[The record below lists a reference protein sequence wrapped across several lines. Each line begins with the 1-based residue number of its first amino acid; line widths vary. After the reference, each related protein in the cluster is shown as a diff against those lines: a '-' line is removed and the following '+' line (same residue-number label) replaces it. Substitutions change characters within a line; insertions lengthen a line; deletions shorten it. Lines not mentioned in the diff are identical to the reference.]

1 RPGHLLRQFG
11 QSDRETIDASSD
23 AATVPQVLTL
33 LNGFLDDKV
42 LKGQSALA
50 RDLSTAEDGVRRV
63 RIAFLTTLNREPT
76 EDEIDTWRRQIAV
89 NGIEVVRD
97 LVWVL
102 CNSNEFRF
110 VR

>member
-1 RPGHLLRQFG
+1 
-11 QSDRETIDASSD
+11 
-23 AATVPQVLTL
+23 
-33 LNGFLDDKV
+33 
-42 LKGQSALA
+42 
-50 RDLSTAEDGVRRV
+50 V

-76 EDEIDTWRRQIAV
+76 ADEARDWRKQIAIH
-89 NGIEVVRD
+89 GEAVVKD

>member
-1 RPGHLLRQFG
+1 MLHH
-11 QSDRETIDASSD
+11 SAREC
-23 AATVPQVLTL
+23 
-33 LNGFLDDKV
+33 
-42 LKGQSALA
+42 
-50 RDLSTAEDGVRRV
+50 ERRV

-76 EDEIDTWRRQIAV
+76 PDEAQQWRKSIAIHGE
-89 NGIEVVRD
+89 NVVKD